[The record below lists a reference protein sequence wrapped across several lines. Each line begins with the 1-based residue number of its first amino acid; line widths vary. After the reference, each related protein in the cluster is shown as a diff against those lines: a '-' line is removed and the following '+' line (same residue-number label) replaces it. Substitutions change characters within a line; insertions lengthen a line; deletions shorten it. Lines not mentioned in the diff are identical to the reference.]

1 MTVAAFGIYT
11 ILGLLVKLVVTTISL
26 LIISKLPVVGVE
38 IDGVGKAVWSAII
51 IGILNA
57 LAWPVIA
64 LFKLG
69 GWLTFLPLFV
79 VNVIIFGLAA
89 ALVQGF
95 RLRNGIISALFGALA
110 LSLLN
115 HGLNMLLENLGW
127 FQAIT

>member
-38 IDGVGKAVWSAII
+38 IDSVGKAVWSAIT

-64 LFKLG
+64 LF
-69 GWLTFLPLFV
+69 
-79 VNVIIFGLAA
+79 
-89 ALVQGF
+89 
-95 RLRNGIISALFGALA
+95 
-110 LSLLN
+110 
-115 HGLNMLLENLGW
+115 
-127 FQAIT
+127 